1 MAFVLGL
8 LKDVARIVFLRG
20 SPERIYYTQRL
31 GRYSVL
37 LAVAA
42 SAAAQAVFF
51 QNNVVFVILRVFA
64 EVTMFML
71 MMVLLTAKITRL
83 RLAKVLL
90 TLVLISLLT
99 DSILTLSG
107 IGLNLASIELNLR
120 TLPGYLLAA
129 FALYGASSVVAWG
142 LNKPLL
148 QGAGVMGLYVVAVLC
163 LDMSF
168 RHLYQM
174 IAAG

>member
-8 LKDVARIVFLRG
+8 LQDVVRIVFLRG

-37 LAVAA
+37 LAVVA
-42 SAAAQAVFF
+42 SAAAQALYF
-51 QNNVVFVILRVFA
+51 QDNVVFVILRVFA

-99 DSILTLSG
+99 DSILVLLG
-107 IGLNLASIELNLR
+107 LGLNLAAVEQAVR
-120 TLPGYLLAA
+120 VLPGYLMGAI
-129 FALYGASSVVAWG
+129 ALYGASSVVGWG
-142 LNKPLL
+142 LSKSIV
-148 QGAGVMGLYVVAVLC
+148 QGAGVLGAYVVAVLV

-168 RHLYQM
+168 RQLYQM
-174 IAAG
+174 MAAG